1 MEHQQ
6 SAYEIE
12 VVRSRR
18 ARRTSLRITREGTV
32 RLTIPW
38 WGSKRVALRWAEG
51 RHEWIVAALERL
63 ARRREQN
70 PPMNAEEVE
79 ALRRVA
85 KTKLPEMLEEA
96 SRRTGLR
103 YRKLTIRKSRSRWGS
118 CTREGNISLSLFL
131 ATLPDELID
140 YVCIHELCHT
150 VHHNHSAEFHALV
163 NLHTGGRE
171 KELQKRLK
179 MYAPR

>member
-1 MEHQQ
+1 M
-6 SAYEIE
+6 E

-18 ARRTSLRITREGTV
+18 ARRTSLRITREGVV

-38 WGSKRVALRWAEG
+38 WGSKRAALRWAEE
-51 RHEWIVAALERL
+51 RQEWIQRALERL
-63 ARRREQN
+63 SQRREQN
-70 PPMNAEEVE
+70 PPMSPEEVE
-79 ALRRVA
+79 ALRKVA
-85 KTKLPEMLEEA
+85 KQRLPEVLQRV
-96 SRRTGLR
+96 SLRTGLT

-131 ATLPDELID
+131 AALPDELVE

-179 MYAPR
+179 MFSPR